1 VALVLFARQ
10 VAGAKESKQAMS
22 FFTKILGDPNEK
34 ELKRIRPIVEHINTL
49 EDDLR
54 AQSDDDLRSLTAELK
69 QEVENGA
76 DLDDLLPEAYALVR
90 EASQR
95 VIGQRH
101 YDVQLIGG
109 IVLHEGKIAE
119 MRTGEGKTLVATL
132 PSFLNALTGKGVHI
146 VTVNDYLANRDANWM
161 GQIHNSL
168 GLTTGVILST
178 QNPQG
183 PERKAAYQA
192 DIAYGT
198 NNELGFDYLRDHMVP
213 DLIYCVQRDLNFA
226 IVDEVDNILIDEAR
240 TPLII
245 SGQAEESAEL
255 YKAYARVV
263 PRLRA
268 EEDYTI
274 DAKSRTVAITESG
287 IDKVESMLGLPNL
300 FADMEH
306 TRHLENALKA
316 HALFKNDKD
325 YIVRD
330 GEVLIVDEFTGRVLH
345 GRRYSEGLH
354 QAIEAKE
361 GVQIQRE
368 NRTLATITF
377 QNYFR
382 LYKKLAGMTGTALT
396 EAEEFNKIYKLDVIT
411 IPTNRPIR
419 RSDHGDLIYRT
430 EKAKFNAV
438 VNEIKERQQDGQPVL
453 VGTTSVENS
462 EYLSD
467 LLQRQG
473 VDHNVLNA
481 KQHAR
486 EAHVIAQAGRSRAV
500 TIATNMAGRG
510 TDILLGGNPEEY
522 VDAILRELD
531 IDPEFA
537 TPEDRVEALEEA
549 TRRCE
554 TDHEKVVATG
564 GLYIIGTER
573 HESRRIDNQLRGR
586 SGRQGDPGES
596 RFFLSLEDELMRRFN
611 ADRAMK
617 WMERL
622 GMDDDM
628 PIEAKPVSAMLE
640 SAQTKVEGFN
650 FDIRKNVVEYDDVI
664 AAQREVIYADRQDV
678 LERADMYERCMQMV
692 EHEINRVVASHTQ
705 ANMPED
711 WDLDGLVHQ
720 FDSWGIPIPDDIFPE
735 YINKLRREVLIHD
748 LVQTA
753 QEAYARKEQEL
764 TSNAEELELSEAG
777 EAIMRRFE
785 RHVVL
790 QVVDSL
796 WQDHIDHLDVLRVGI
811 QLRGIAQR
819 DPLVE
824 FKSEAYNAFEQL
836 KEDIEHHVTD
846 MLFRAQIH
854 LQMPEPAP
862 ALPSDLKTNVE
873 AIAQAAGQAKGAGS
887 SAVQQKPSPPAAG
900 RQSGQPQVR
909 QNRGGKG
916 ISSSKHNGSHDRL
929 ATRPSQS
936 QARPALQKAGPTQ
949 RAAAVAGSSTAGAV
963 AKPGRNDPC
972 YCGSGRKYKL
982 CHGR

>member
-1 VALVLFARQ
+1 
-10 VAGAKESKQAMS
+10 MS

-34 ELKRIRPIVEHINTL
+34 ELKRIRPIVEHINSL
-49 EDDLR
+49 EDEMQEQSDEGLR
-54 AQSDDDLRSLTAELK
+54 AITGELK
-69 QEVENGA
+69 QELENGA

-90 EASQR
+90 EASRR

-132 PSFLNALTGKGVHI
+132 PSYLNALTGTGVHI

-161 GQIHNSL
+161 GQIHQFL
-168 GLTTGVILST
+168 GLTTGVVLTT

-192 DIAYGT
+192 DITYGT
-198 NNELGFDYLRDHMVP
+198 NNEFGFDYLRDHMVP
-213 DLIYCVQRDLNFA
+213 DLIYCVQRNLDFA

-255 YKAYARVV
+255 YKAYALVV
-263 PRLRA
+263 PRLKA
-268 EEDYTI
+268 EEDYTV
-274 DAKSRTVAITESG
+274 DAKSRTVAITEPG
-287 IDKVESMLGLPNL
+287 IDKVESMLGLANV

-316 HALFKNDKD
+316 NVLFKNDKD

-330 GEVLIVDEFTGRVLH
+330 GEVLIVDEFTGRVLQ

-396 EAEEFNKIYKLDVIT
+396 EAEEFNKIYKLDVIS

-419 RSDHGDLIYRT
+419 RTDHGDLIYRT

-438 VNEIKERQQDGQPVL
+438 VQEIKERQQIGQPVL
-453 VGTTSVENS
+453 VGTTSVEIS
-462 EYLSD
+462 EYLAD
-467 LLQRQG
+467 LLNRQG
-473 VDHNVLNA
+473 VEHNVLNA

-486 EAHVIAQAGRSRAV
+486 EAHVVAQAGRSGTV

-522 VDAILRELD
+522 VEAILREQD

-537 TPEDRVEALEEA
+537 TPEDRAEALVEANRSCGE
-549 TRRCE
+549 
-554 TDHEKVVATG
+554 DHETVVAAG

-596 RFFLSLEDELMRRFN
+596 RFFLSLEDELMRRFG
-611 ADRAMK
+611 ADRAAR
-617 WMERL
+617 WMERV

-628 PIEAKPVSAMLE
+628 PIEARPVSAMLE

-664 AAQREVIYADRQDV
+664 AAQRDVIYADRRNV
-678 LERADMYERCMQMV
+678 LERADMHDRCMQMI
-692 EHEINRVVASHTQ
+692 EHEIRRIVTPHTQ

-711 WDLDGLVHQ
+711 WDLDGIVKQ
-720 FDSWGIPIPDDIFPE
+720 FDSWGIAIPDDVFPE
-735 YINKLRREVLIHD
+735 NINRLRKETLITALVEVAED
-748 LVQTA
+748 
-753 QEAYARKEQEL
+753 AYARKEQEVV
-764 TSNAEELELSEAG
+764 AAAAELELPESG
-777 EAIMRRFE
+777 ESLMRRFE
-785 RHVVL
+785 QQIVL
-790 QVVDSL
+790 QVVDGL
-796 WQDHIDHLDVLRVGI
+796 WRDHIDHLDVLRVGI

-824 FKSEAYNAFEQL
+824 FKSEAYTAFEQL

-846 MLFRAQIH
+846 MLFRMQIVLH
-854 LQMPEPAP
+854 PQLPPPE
-862 ALPSDLKTNVE
+862 ALPSNLKTNVD
-873 AIAQAAGQAKGAGS
+873 AIAATSGQAKGAGS
-887 SAVQQKPSPPAAG
+887 STTRQMPGPSAKG
-900 RQSGQPQVR
+900 QSSSAHASR

-916 ISSSKHNGSHDRL
+916 ASNGRHGGSLDRQGRTGHG
-929 ATRPSQS
+929 ARPGQSQTRPT
-936 QARPALQKAGPTQ
+936 AALQ
-949 RAAAVAGSSTAGAV
+949 RAVQEQQTSTATSPATSNAP